1 MSISQRIRRGSAIR
15 SRDARRNPRG
25 RKLQIPSTKLQ
36 RNSKPQ
42 TSKND
47 LRTPIDHGSDVL
59 LELGIWCFSGSLEL
73 GAWSFRAL
81 SNAHLPATFYPMS
94 GAISVKAA
102 LASAAPIAGVQVQGW
117 VRTRRDSKDFSF
129 IELNDGSALRSLQVI
144 AKNTLPNYADVQ
156 RLNTGASIDV
166 RGNLVASQGKG
177 QTWEVVASEIE
188 IVGASDETYPLQKK
202 GHTPEFLREIAHL
215 RPRSN
220 LFGAIFR
227 VRSRLAFAVH
237 QFFQE
242 RGFIYVHTPII
253 TGSDCEGAGELFRVT
268 SLDLKEPPR
277 RDDGSIDY
285 AKDFFA
291 RSTYLTVSGQLEA
304 EAFACA
310 LTNVY
315 TFGPTFRAENSNTS
329 RHANEFWMIEPEMA
343 FCDLQCDMDLAEE
356 MVKYLI
362 RDIRANCAEDLELFS
377 KFVDKELMARL
388 DFVIERPFQRIT
400 YTDAVELL
408 KKSGE
413 EFEVPVAYGANLQ
426 SEHERWLTE
435 KHFKCP
441 VTVFNYPKEIKPFY
455 MRLHAD
461 GKTVTEKDRLVPGI
475 GEIVG
480 GSQREERLDVLEK
493 NMRRHK
499 MDPADYKWYL
509 DLRRYG
515 TVPHA
520 GFGLGF
526 ERMLMFVT
534 GVSNIRDVIPFA
546 RTPGSAEF

>member
-1 MSISQRIRRGSAIR
+1 LVDVAFPGFFGFLIKTMSDSV
-15 SRDARRNPRG
+15 
-25 RKLQIPSTKLQ
+25 T
-36 RNSKPQ
+36 
-42 TSKND
+42 
-47 LRTPIDHGSDVL
+47 
-59 LELGIWCFSGSLEL
+59 
-73 GAWSFRAL
+73 L
-81 SNAHLPATFYPMS
+81 SPT
-94 GAISVKAA
+94 SVKDA
-102 LASAAPIAGVQVQGW
+102 LQSTAPAAPILVQGW

-129 IELNDGSALRSLQVI
+129 IELNDGSCLRNLQIIARNSL
-144 AKNTLPNYADVQ
+144 ANYAEMQ
-156 RLNTGASIDV
+156 RLTTGASIIV
-166 RGNLVASQGKG
+166 RGELVASQGKG
-177 QTWEVVASEIE
+177 QSWEVVADKID
-188 IVGASDETYPLQKK
+188 IVGGADDTYPLQKK

-220 LFGAIFR
+220 LFGSVFR
-227 VRSRLAFAVH
+227 VRSRLAFAIH
-237 QFFQE
+237 KFFHE
-242 RGFIYVHTPII
+242 RGFVYVHTPII

-268 SLDLKEPPR
+268 AIDAKNPPR
-277 RDDGSIDY
+277 TKDGEIDY

-304 EAFACA
+304 EAFALA
-310 LTNVY
+310 LSKVY

-343 FCDLQCDMDLAEE
+343 FCDLNGNMDLAEE
-356 MVKYLI
+356 IVKYLI
-362 RDIRANCAEDLELFS
+362 VDLRENCPEELGLFA
-377 KFVDKELMARL
+377 KFVDKELLSRL
-388 DFVIERPFQRIT
+388 DFVVERPFQRVP
-400 YTDAVELL
+400 YTEAIELL
-408 KKSGE
+408 KRSGE
-413 EFEVPVAYGANLQ
+413 KFEFPVEYGLNLQ

-455 MRLHAD
+455 MRLNDDH
-461 GKTVTEKDRLVPGI
+461 KTVTAMDLLVPGI

-480 GSQREERLDVLEK
+480 GSQREERLDVLEA

-499 MDPADYKWYL
+499 MDPAEYKWYL

-515 TVPHA
+515 TVPHS